1 MEIDDKLKNRLAGAT
16 VVTVL
21 AIIFLPM
28 LFDDPVEK
36 QQQIVSELTLP
47 HKPEPSPLL
56 TSAII
61 PDSTTQV
68 VQKPVVAAIAKR
80 PVPASVARVAQKPPP
95 VKPNN
100 ELTEEEKNLEITI
113 PKPKLPVAVENKI
126 KPPVVKVA
134 ETEPTPAVATGSGK
148 RWVIQVASL
157 SDQSKAE
164 AFRDKLRAQG
174 FSATMEP
181 VTIKGRQVYRL
192 RVGPE
197 LDAQRADETKAKINQ
212 LNNVKSILLPE

>member
-21 AIIFLPM
+21 AVIFLPM

-47 HKPEPSPLL
+47 HKPEPSELL
-56 TSAII
+56 TATIL
-61 PDSTTQV
+61 PDSTIQV
-68 VQKPVVAAIAKR
+68 IKKPAALPTNKTSVPSPVTTVAK
-80 PVPASVARVAQKPPP
+80 VTP
-95 VKPNN
+95 VKSGN
-100 ELTEEEKNLEITI
+100 ELTEEEKNLEIAI
-113 PKPKLPVAVENKI
+113 PKQKLPPAVENKN
-126 KPPVVKVA
+126 PLPVAKVV
-134 ETEPTPAVATGSGK
+134 ETAATPAVAATGGK
-148 RWVIQVASL
+148 RWLIQVASL
-157 SDQSKAE
+157 SDESKAT
-164 AFRDKLRAQG
+164 AFRDKLRSQG
-174 FSATMEP
+174 FSATIEP
-181 VTIKGRQVYRL
+181 VTVKGKQVYRL